1 MAKFSEMIGFEAFL
15 VSKIK
20 PAYRASVREAAHSV
34 TQTRDR
40 YSRIIKPRVSPQ
52 WPLRGSL
59 RFTRETDGQ
68 RFEIVS
74 ERGAWV
80 CRKAK

>member
-1 MAKFSEMIGFEAFL
+1 MTKFSEMIDFEAFL
-15 VSKIK
+15 AANVK
-20 PAYRASVREAAHSV
+20 PVYRASVREAAHSV
-34 TQTRDR
+34 TQTRDK

-74 ERGAWV
+74 KRGAWV
-80 CRKAK
+80 CRKA